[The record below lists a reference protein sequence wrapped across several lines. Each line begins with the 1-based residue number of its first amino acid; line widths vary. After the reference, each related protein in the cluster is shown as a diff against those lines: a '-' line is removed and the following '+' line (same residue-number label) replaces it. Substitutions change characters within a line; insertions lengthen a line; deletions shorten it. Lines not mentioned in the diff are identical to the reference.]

1 MNTEPDYHGNLVACL
16 PAVFI
21 FTVFC
26 CFMYDNGFWSI
37 ISFVNGVIYYRYS
50 CQVLIGFL
58 KICSP

>member
-26 CFMYDNGFWSI
+26 CFMYDNGFL
-37 ISFVNGVIYYRYS
+37 VNNQLREWCHLLQIQLS
-50 CQVLIGFL
+50 GFDWFL
-58 KICSP
+58 